1 MAKTRS
7 QNEKVLAALRR
18 GPLTPLQAVR
28 MGIMR
33 LSARVYDLR
42 EEGQNIVAR
51 LVTVPTRDGTARVA
65 EYTLEP
71 ESN

>member
-1 MAKTRS
+1 MAKTRT

-18 GPLTPLQAVR
+18 GPLTPLDAVR

-42 EEGQNIVAR
+42 DQGEPIVAR
-51 LVTVPTRDGTARVA
+51 LISVPTRDGTARVA
-65 EYTLEP
+65 EYTLTP
-71 ESN
+71 KSN